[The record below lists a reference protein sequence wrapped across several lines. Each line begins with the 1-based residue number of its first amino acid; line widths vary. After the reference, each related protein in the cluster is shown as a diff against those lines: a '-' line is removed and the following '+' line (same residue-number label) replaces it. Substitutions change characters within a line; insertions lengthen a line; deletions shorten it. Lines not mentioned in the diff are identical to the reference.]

1 VERARLDA
9 GRVVPIARPREERAA
24 PPLSAW
30 RKVPQNAATANLARF
45 DAANAARDIDASRA
59 QLADD
64 LAVLHHPTGVEIGLE
79 AAGGSSGPRMGAET
93 FPFTP
98 APIATLGASL
108 ALSRACLSVDA
119 LATDDVAPFGAANIV
134 TIALLEV
141 DAHGRER
148 RVEVFADDRLG
159 DAVTRLYERYAELL
173 PEGPERT
180 RAGATAHAVAVML
193 GPFDLDRWAA
203 VSAPDV
209 EFTDSRNVGFGVARG
224 AEAMRQAV
232 AALLELSND
241 FTTHTDDVLGLR
253 PDALLVGW
261 RTT

>member
-1 VERARLDA
+1 RGEHAAAVEFARAAVEIAAATDALLHHANARLALATALRAAGRDAEADAEERRAIELWEAKGATLLVERARLDA
-9 GRVVPIARPREERAA
+9 GRVVPIARPPEERAA
-24 PPLSAW
+24 PPLWPW
-30 RKVPQNAATANLARF
+30 RRVPQNAATANLARF

-79 AAGGSSGPRMGAET
+79 EAAGYLRPLMGAEN
-93 FPFTP
+93 FRFTH
-98 APIATLGASL
+98 APIATLVASL
-108 ALSRACLSVDA
+108 ALSRPCLSVDA

-180 RAGATAHAVAVML
+180 RAGATAHAVA
-193 GPFDLDRWAA
+193 
-203 VSAPDV
+203 
-209 EFTDSRNVGFGVARG
+209 
-224 AEAMRQAV
+224 
-232 AALLELSND
+232 
-241 FTTHTDDVLGLR
+241 
-253 PDALLVGW
+253 
-261 RTT
+261 